1 MMIVL
6 NILATDDFFN
16 LANDTLFNA
25 GIRPM
30 KTILLALVLSLVLA
44 SQAIAADSILR
55 PGHPERYT
63 VKEGDTLWDIA
74 SMFLTDAW
82 LWPEIWQVNPAI
94 ENPHLIFPGD
104 LISLTYVDGEPQ
116 LSVAR
121 GQAGRT
127 IKLSPGQPVASG
139 DRNVKVRPRIRT
151 SGLSSSIPAIP
162 LDAIS
167 SLLTTGRIVE
177 QDTLENAPYILAG
190 TSDRLI
196 FGPGDEFYARGEWP
210 ADTQVFGIFRRGE
223 VYLDPETREVLGF
236 EAREVGTA
244 VVEARDEDL
253 YTLTLTAVKE
263 DVRISDRLLPT
274 EERRVESTFYPA
286 APSGKIDGV
295 IMTVLGG
302 VTQVGRND
310 VVAINRGDINGLK
323 VGNILAI
330 YKSGNVVR
338 DRISKDRVQLPPE
351 RAGLLMIFRSF
362 EKMAYGLVLETEE
375 PLRVGDAVQNP

>member
-1 MMIVL
+1 MIVL